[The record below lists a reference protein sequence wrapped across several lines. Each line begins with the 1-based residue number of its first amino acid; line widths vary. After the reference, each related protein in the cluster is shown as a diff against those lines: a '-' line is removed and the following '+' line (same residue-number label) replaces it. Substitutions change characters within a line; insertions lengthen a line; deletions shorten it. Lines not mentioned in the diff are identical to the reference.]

1 MVYLSHYYDI
11 YLIKKI
17 LQILFYND
25 ILFIKIIDNN
35 RLMKITIIWSKKLND
50 TILTNQQTF

>member
-1 MVYLSHYYDI
+1 MVYLSHYFDI
-11 YLIKKI
+11 HLIKKI

-50 TILTNQQTF
+50 TILTN